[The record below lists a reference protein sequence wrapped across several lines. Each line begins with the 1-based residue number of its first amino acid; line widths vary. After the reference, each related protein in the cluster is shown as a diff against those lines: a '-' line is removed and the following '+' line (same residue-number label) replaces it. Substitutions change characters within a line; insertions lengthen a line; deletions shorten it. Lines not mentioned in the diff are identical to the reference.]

1 VSRARDTP
9 ARRRL
14 TVLLVLL
21 AVAVAALHGPAPASA
36 APRQA
41 SAGGL
46 RLELVGQRLAFGPGG
61 NIRLEYRLS
70 GDLAALAE
78 LEPSDASVTSTTTAG
93 PDETGESAAETAV
106 VEEPLPLI
114 LEIANYPAIGA
125 GDEIGDFIG
134 GDVDPASFQDAID
147 GVVVGDLRDRASF
160 DDHGSVTFE
169 LVIPTD
175 MVDSQPERLR
185 FDEPGLYPLRVQL
198 LVGDSEEPSTTVT
211 HGTVVQRTSDG
222 DRRGR
227 PTDPLDVSLL
237 AAIEDPGPIPDDAEE
252 RGAARR
258 LEAIAAASERLASP
272 FTLSLPPSVLTP
284 ATGDA
289 AAQQALD
296 ASFVDDELVVL
307 PATAFDVSA
316 AVAADE
322 VEAYA
327 IELSAGADELTAA
340 LPLVPSRR
348 DVYVAAAPLSA
359 SGAQALRDLGT
370 RIVVMTADIF
380 ADTVGPGVDAP
391 IDQLAEI
398 ALPDGGSLPLIV
410 VDPIGEQLTPA
421 GAAAELA
428 DLTAVEWAV
437 RTITSMLVGDPE
449 QATSAGQRSRVLAT
463 PDLAAPDVELLDA
476 LETLVET
483 TPDVRMTPTSSLT
496 GVTDVATDGG
506 RPLSIELPDVAGPS
520 IETRVQMLNG
530 TKLVIANA
538 SSMLSPD
545 DPRPPEWTARI
556 DELVASGYPD
566 AYVEAESAAI
576 RREAEELL
584 GAIVAPEPF
593 TFTLTGKSGD
603 IEMRIGNLA
612 DEPLAVKLRMSSP
625 KLTFPS
631 GDQLVELRPNSET
644 SVVVPVRA
652 LANGT
657 SSVTV
662 EILTPVDQPI
672 TAPVTLTSR
681 VNALTGLGQVLTG
694 GLILVLLTWW
704 FNHWRAR
711 RREAAASGDAAS
723 GEPAASAG

>member
-1 VSRARDTP
+1 
-9 ARRRL
+9 
-14 TVLLVLL
+14 
-21 AVAVAALHGPAPASA
+21 
-36 APRQA
+36 
-41 SAGGL
+41 
-46 RLELVGQRLAFGPGG
+46 
-61 NIRLEYRLS
+61 
-70 GDLAALAE
+70 
-78 LEPSDASVTSTTTAG
+78 
-93 PDETGESAAETAV
+93 
-106 VEEPLPLI
+106 
-114 LEIANYPAIGA
+114 
-125 GDEIGDFIG
+125 
-134 GDVDPASFQDAID
+134 
-147 GVVVGDLRDRASF
+147 
-160 DDHGSVTFE
+160 
-169 LVIPTD
+169 
-175 MVDSQPERLR
+175 
-185 FDEPGLYPLRVQL
+185 
-198 LVGDSEEPSTTVT
+198 
-211 HGTVVQRTSDG
+211 
-222 DRRGR
+222 
-227 PTDPLDVSLL
+227 
-237 AAIEDPGPIPDDAEE
+237 
-252 RGAARR
+252 
-258 LEAIAAASERLASP
+258 
-272 FTLSLPPSVLTP
+272 
-284 ATGDA
+284 
-289 AAQQALD
+289 
-296 ASFVDDELVVL
+296 
-307 PATAFDVSA
+307 
-316 AVAADE
+316 
-322 VEAYA
+322 
-327 IELSAGADELTAA
+327 
-340 LPLVPSRR
+340 VPSRR

-370 RIVVMTADIF
+370 RIVVMTADTF
-380 ADTVGPGVDAP
+380 ADTVGPAVDAP
-391 IDQLAEI
+391 TDQFAEI
-398 ALPDGGSLPLIV
+398 ALPDGGALPLIV

-437 RTITSMLVGDPE
+437 RTITSMLVGDE
-449 QATSAGQRSRVLAT
+449 ERDTAAGQRSRLLAT

-506 RPLSIELPDVAGPS
+506 RPLSIELPAVAGPS
-520 IETRVQMLNG
+520 IEARVQMLNG

-538 SSMLSPD
+538 SSMLSPE
-545 DPRPPEWTARI
+545 DPRPPDWTARI

-566 AYVEAESAAI
+566 AYVEAEAAAI

-593 TFTLTGKSGD
+593 TFTLTGRSGD

-672 TAPVTLTSR
+672 TDPVTLTSR

-711 RREAAASGDAAS
+711 RREAAASGDGTS
-723 GEPAASAG
+723 GEPAATAG